1 MESDSELQSPAL
13 DQQTDPWASQRR
25 EVIHLEGE
33 RPLKSSCT
41 ARWYSQGHPKS
52 RIGPKLSPKH
62 HTPSC
67 LFPKSAPARFGCK
80 QREACYNTGVGYG
93 GAVSTRSGGTPVRTV
108 RAET

>member
-1 MESDSELQSPAL
+1 MESDSELQNPAL
-13 DQQTDPWASQRR
+13 DQQTDPWASQSRK
-25 EVIHLEGE
+25 VKHLEGE

-67 LFPKSAPARFGCK
+67 LSSNPTVRP
-80 QREACYNTGVGYG
+80 YHLHP
-93 GAVSTRSGGTPVRTV
+93 GAV
-108 RAET
+108 